1 MVGGKQ
7 YSVSF
12 RMAVREVEGNRK
24 FELTWIVGALSLWQV
39 LGKIRRRYGSE
50 MKVQA
55 LRRN

>member
-1 MVGGKQ
+1 
-7 YSVSF
+7 
-12 RMAVREVEGNRK
+12 MAVREVEGNRK